1 MFNVVFVCTGNTCRS
16 SMAEGLAKSIATKLG
31 DRAGH
36 LKFNSAGVAAFPGMP
51 ASGQAVQAL
60 QEKNIDLAQ
69 HRATLLN
76 QDMIESADLILVM
89 TKGHKQAIAQ
99 KRPDLMDKVYLL
111 TEYVLNAEVDVQDPF
126 GQSVAVYRDCANQ
139 LEDLIVRLVKKL
151 VDEREKSL
159 NT

>member
-16 SMAEGLAKSIATKLG
+16 SMAEGLAKSIAANLG

-36 LKFNSAGVAAFPGMP
+36 LNFNSAGVAAFPGMP
-51 ASGQAVQAL
+51 ASSQAIQAL
-60 QEKNIDLAQ
+60 QEKKIDLAQ

-76 QDMIESADLILVM
+76 QDMVESADLILVM
-89 TKGHKQAIAQ
+89 TKGHKQTIAQ

-139 LEDLIVRLVKKL
+139 LENLILGLVQKL
-151 VDEREKSL
+151 GV
-159 NT
+159 